1 MLHLR
6 LLRGAN
12 LFPAVLRLRHRS
24 TALQLNEHRNP
35 NPLVLPMPLKLD
47 RPLVLTP
54 QWLLSRNQW
63 LPLIPIK
70 GSVMSVVNSLVLALL
85 KTLRSLLVT
94 NPMVVNPFKVLIRMV
109 RIWNVV
115 VPSLMLITPWMGWQQ
130 LGNC

>member
-24 TALQLNEHRNP
+24 TAPQLNEHP
-35 NPLVLPMPLKLD
+35 SPLVLPMPLKQGEPLD
-47 RPLVLTP
+47 LMP

-115 VPSLMLITPWMGWQQ
+115 VPSLMLITPWMGCPQ
-130 LGNC
+130 